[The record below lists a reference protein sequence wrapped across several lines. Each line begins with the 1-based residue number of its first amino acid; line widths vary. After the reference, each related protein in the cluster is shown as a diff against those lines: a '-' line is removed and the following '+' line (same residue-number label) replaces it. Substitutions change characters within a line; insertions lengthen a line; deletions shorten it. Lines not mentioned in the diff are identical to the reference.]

1 VDNVATVPRDNA
13 FAAMSDVVLAIAG
26 ELRLD
31 AVLDRLV
38 HAARELVDARYAA
51 LGIPDEDGTE
61 FDQFLHAGMS
71 DDLVAQL
78 GPLPRTHGMLGA
90 MLSDPRPFRTDDITT
105 DPRFRGWWPDAH
117 PRMRSFLGVPIVAKG
132 DIIGAFYLT
141 EKEGAASGGSG
152 SSADRSRRSSSLRER
167 PAAFDEAD
175 EKVITVLAAH
185 AAIAIENARLFE
197 ASRELS
203 VIEERNRLARELHD
217 AMTQNL
223 FSLSLTAEAAAGLVR
238 TDPGRA
244 EAEIDRVRQLARE
257 TQAELRSLVF
267 ELRPPRLEADGLV
280 ATVGKDLD
288 VLGRAHGLKVDLQ
301 VHGTLEV
308 ASTVEMELYRIVQ
321 EALNNAVR
329 HARAESITVGVDA
342 ADGVVTITVRD
353 DGVGFDPAARAI
365 RERRLGLTSMRERA
379 ESLGGKFTV
388 ETAPRAGTTVRVE
401 VPSG

>member
-1 VDNVATVPRDNA
+1 V

-71 DDLVAQL
+71 DELVAEL

-90 MLSDPRPFRTDDITT
+90 MLSDPRPFRTDDITS

-141 EKEGAASGGSG
+141 EKISAPSRGSGG
-152 SSADRSRRSSSLRER
+152 SADRSRKSPNLRGR
-167 PAAFDEAD
+167 PAAFDERD
-175 EKVITVLAAH
+175 EKVISVLAAH

-223 FSLSLTAEAAAGLVR
+223 FSLSLTAEAASGLVR
-238 TDPGRA
+238 ADPARA
-244 EAEIDRVRQLARE
+244 EAEIDRVRKLARD

-267 ELRPPRLEADGLV
+267 ELRPPDLEADGLV
-280 ATVGKDLD
+280 ATVRKDLE
-288 VLGRAHGLKVDLQ
+288 VLGRAHGLRADLQ
-301 VHGTLEV
+301 VDSTLELDS
-308 ASTVEMELYRIVQ
+308 AVEIELYRIVQ

-329 HARAESITVGVDA
+329 HAHAKSIAVDVDA
-342 ADGVVTITVRD
+342 GGGTVTITVRD
-353 DGVGFDPAARAI
+353 DGVGFDPGARAI

-379 ESLGGKFTV
+379 EGLGGKV
-388 ETAPRAGTTVRVE
+388 VVDSLPGSGTTVRVE
-401 VPSG
+401 VPGG

>member
-1 VDNVATVPRDNA
+1 VRSGSRDDA
-13 FAAMSDVVLAIAG
+13 YTAMSDVVLAIAG

-38 HAARELVDARYAA
+38 HAARELVDASYAA
-51 LGIPDEDGTE
+51 LGIPDENGTE

-71 DDLVAQL
+71 DELVAKL

-141 EKEGAASGGSG
+141 DKRAGPG
-152 SSADRSRRSSSLRER
+152 
-167 PAAFDEAD
+167 FDEAD
-175 EKVITVLAAH
+175 EHVIEVLAAH

-223 FSLSLTAEAAAGLVR
+223 FSLALTAEAASGLVR
-238 TDPGRA
+238 TDPARA
-244 EAEIDRVRQLARE
+244 EAEIDRIRALARE
-257 TQAELRSLVF
+257 TQAELRSLIF
-267 ELRPPRLEADGLV
+267 ELRPPQLEADGLV
-280 ATVGKDLD
+280 ATIGKDLEI
-288 VLGRAHGLKVDLQ
+288 LGRAHGLKADLR
-301 VHGTLEV
+301 VHGTPELDSSVEV
-308 ASTVEMELYRIVQ
+308 ELYRIVQ

-329 HARAESITVGVDA
+329 HAWAETIEVEVEARDGGV
-342 ADGVVTITVRD
+342 TMTVRD
-353 DGVGFDPAARAI
+353 DGVGFDPGARAI

-379 ESLGGKFTV
+379 ERLGGTFSV
-388 ETAPRAGTTVRVE
+388 HTARDAGTTVRME
-401 VPSG
+401 LPT

>member
-1 VDNVATVPRDNA
+1 VRVTSGARDDA

-71 DDLVAQL
+71 DDLVADL

-90 MLSDPRPFRTDDITT
+90 MLADPRPFRTDDITQ

-117 PRMRSFLGVPIVAKG
+117 PLMRSFLGVPIVAKG

-141 EKEGAASGGSG
+141 EKEGAAG
-152 SSADRSRRSSSLRER
+152 
-167 PAAFDEAD
+167 FDDAD

-223 FSLSLTAEAAAGLVR
+223 FSLSLTAQAAGGLVR
-238 TDPGRA
+238 TDPARA
-244 EAEIDRVRQLARE
+244 EAEIDHVGRLARE
-257 TQAELRSLVF
+257 TQAELRSLIF

-280 ATVGKDLD
+280 ATVGKDLE
-288 VLGRAHGLKVDLQ
+288 VLGRAHGLKADLR
-301 VHGTLEV
+301 VHGTPEL
-308 ASTVEMELYRIVQ
+308 ASTVQIELYRIIQ

-329 HARAESITVGVDA
+329 HARAESVAVDVDA
-342 ADGVVTITVRD
+342 TDDTVTITVRD

-379 ESLGGKFTV
+379 ESLGGTLTI
-388 ETAPRAGTTVRVE
+388 ETAPRSGTAVRVE
-401 VPSG
+401 VPGG

>member
-1 VDNVATVPRDNA
+1 VRVTSGSRENA

-71 DDLVAQL
+71 DDLVAEL

-90 MLSDPRPFRTDDITT
+90 MLADPRPFRTDDITQ

-117 PRMRSFLGVPIVAKG
+117 PLMRSFLGVPIVAKG

-141 EKEGAASGGSG
+141 EKE
-152 SSADRSRRSSSLRER
+152 SAT
-167 PAAFDEAD
+167 AFDGAD

-223 FSLSLTAEAAAGLVR
+223 FSLSLTAEAAGGLVR
-238 TDPGRA
+238 TDPARA
-244 EAEIDRVRQLARE
+244 ETEIDHVRRLARE
-257 TQAELRSLVF
+257 TQAELRSLIF

-280 ATVGKDLD
+280 ATVGKDLE
-288 VLGRAHGLKVDLQ
+288 VLGRAHGLKADLRVD
-301 VHGTLEV
+301 GTPELASRVEV
-308 ASTVEMELYRIVQ
+308 ELYRIVQ

-329 HARAESITVGVDA
+329 HARAESVVVDVHA
-342 ADGVVTITVRD
+342 TDGTVTITVRD

-379 ESLGGKFTV
+379 ESLGGTLTI
-388 ETAPRAGTTVRVE
+388 ETAPRSGTTVRVE
-401 VPSG
+401 VPRG

>member
-1 VDNVATVPRDNA
+1 VDDVATVPRDNA
-13 FAAMSDVVLAIAG
+13 FAAMSDVVLAIAS

-71 DDLVAQL
+71 DDLVAEL

-90 MLSDPRPFRTDDITT
+90 MLADPRPFRTDDITQ

-117 PRMRSFLGVPIVAKG
+117 PLMRSFLGVPIVAKG

-141 EKEGAASGGSG
+141 EKEGAA
-152 SSADRSRRSSSLRER
+152 
-167 PAAFDEAD
+167 AFDDAD
-175 EKVITVLAAH
+175 EKVISVLAAH

-223 FSLSLTAEAAAGLVR
+223 FSLALTAQAAGGLVR
-238 TDPGRA
+238 TDPERA
-244 EAEIDRVRQLARE
+244 EAEIDHVGKLARE
-257 TQAELRSLVF
+257 TQAELRSLIF

-280 ATVGKDLD
+280 ATVGKDLE
-288 VLGRAHGLKVDLQ
+288 VLGRAHGLKADLR
-301 VHGTLEV
+301 VHGTPEL
-308 ASTVEMELYRIVQ
+308 ASTVEVELYRIVQ
-321 EALNNAVR
+321 EALNNVVR
-329 HARAESITVGVDA
+329 HARAESVAVDVDA
-342 ADGVVTITVRD
+342 GDRTVTITVRD
-353 DGVGFDPAARAI
+353 DGVGFDSAARAI

-379 ESLGGKFTV
+379 DSLGGTLTI
-388 ETAPRAGTTVRVE
+388 ETAPRSGTAVRVE
-401 VPSG
+401 VPGG

>member
-1 VDNVATVPRDNA
+1 
-13 FAAMSDVVLAIAG
+13 MSDVVLAIAG

-31 AVLDRLV
+31 AVLDHLV
-38 HAARELVDARYAA
+38 HAARELVSARYAA
-51 LGIPDEDGTE
+51 LGLHDEDGTE

-71 DDLVAQL
+71 DELVAEL

-90 MLSDPRPFRTDDITT
+90 MLADPRPFRTADITQ

-141 EKEGAASGGSG
+141 DKEGDGAASSF
-152 SSADRSRRSSSLRER
+152 S
-167 PAAFDEAD
+167 EAD
-175 EKVITVLAAH
+175 EQLIGVLAAH

-223 FSLSLTAEAAAGLVR
+223 FSLVLTAEAAVGLVR
-238 TDPGRA
+238 A
-244 EAEIDRVRQLARE
+244 EPVVVDV
-257 TQAELRSLVF
+257 
-267 ELRPPRLEADGLV
+267 EASDG
-280 ATVGKDLD
+280 G
-288 VLGRAHGLKVDLQ
+288 
-301 VHGTLEV
+301 
-308 ASTVEMELYRIVQ
+308 
-321 EALNNAVR
+321 
-329 HARAESITVGVDA
+329 
-342 ADGVVTITVRD
+342 VTITVRD

-379 ESLGGKFTV
+379 EALAGTLTV
-388 ETAPRAGTTVRVE
+388 ESVPGAGTTVRAT
-401 VPSG
+401 VPGG

>member
-1 VDNVATVPRDNA
+1 MTFPRDDA
-13 FAAMSDVVLAIAG
+13 FAAMSDVVLGIAG

-31 AVLDRLV
+31 TVLERLV

-51 LGIPDEDGTE
+51 LGIPDVGGAE
-61 FDQFLHAGMS
+61 FDRFLHAGMS

-90 MLSDPRPFRTDDITT
+90 MLADPHPFRTEDITE
-105 DPRFRGWWPDAH
+105 DPRFRGWWPGAH

-141 EKEGAASGGSG
+141 EKEGAPSFSK
-152 SSADRSRRSSSLRER
+152 ADQH
-167 PAAFDEAD
+167 
-175 EKVITVLAAH
+175 VITVLAAH

-238 TDPGRA
+238 SDPDRA
-244 EAEIDRVRQLARE
+244 QAEIDRMRTLARE

-267 ELRPPRLEADGLV
+267 ELRPPDLEADGLV
-280 ATVGKDLD
+280 ATVGKDLE
-288 VLGRAHGLKVDLQ
+288 VLGRAHGLKADLR
-301 VHGTLEV
+301 VHGAPELAGAAEID
-308 ASTVEMELYRIVQ
+308 LYRIVQ
-321 EALNNAVR
+321 EALTNAVR
-329 HARAESITVGVDA
+329 HARAESIAVEVESRNG
-342 ADGVVTITVRD
+342 GVVISVRD
-353 DGVGFDPAARAI
+353 DGVGFDPSARAI

-379 ESLGGKFTV
+379 QALGGALTV
-388 ETAPRAGTTVRVE
+388 ESSPGAGTTVRVE
-401 VPSG
+401 VPRG

>member
-1 VDNVATVPRDNA
+1 MTERQRDDA

-38 HAARELVDARYAA
+38 HAARELVGARYAA
-51 LGIPDEDGTE
+51 LGIPDADGNE

-71 DDLVAQL
+71 DDLVAEL

-90 MLSDPRPFRTDDITT
+90 ILADAKPFRTDDITK

-117 PRMRSFLGVPIVAKG
+117 PQMRSFLGVPIVAKG
-132 DIIGAFYLT
+132 DVIGAFYLT
-141 EKEGAASGGSG
+141 EKVGAASFDDS
-152 SSADRSRRSSSLRER
+152 DER
-167 PAAFDEAD
+167 L
-175 EKVITVLAAH
+175 ITVLAAH

-217 AMTQNL
+217 SMTQNL
-223 FSLSLTAEAAAGLVR
+223 FSLALTAEAAAELVHA
-238 TDPGRA
+238 DPPRA
-244 EAEIDRVRQLARE
+244 EVEIDRIRALARE

-267 ELRPPRLEADGLV
+267 ELRPPRLEDDGLV

-288 VLGRAHGLKVDLQ
+288 VLARAHGLKADLR
-301 VHGTLEV
+301 VHGAPELD
-308 ASTVEMELYRIVQ
+308 SGVELELYRIVQ
-321 EALNNAVR
+321 EALSNVVR
-329 HARAESITVGVDA
+329 HARAVSVMIDVDV
-342 ADGVVTITVRD
+342 ADGRVVITIRD
-353 DGVGFDPAARAI
+353 DGAGFDPGARAI

-379 ESLGGKFTV
+379 EGFGGTLLV
-388 ETAPRAGTTVRVE
+388 ESAPGAGTTVRVE
-401 VPSG
+401 VPGG

>member
-1 VDNVATVPRDNA
+1 VTSGSRENA
-13 FAAMSDVVLAIAG
+13 FAEMSDVVLAIAG

-51 LGIPDEDGTE
+51 LGIPDEDGAE

-71 DDLVAQL
+71 DDLVAEL

-90 MLSDPRPFRTDDITT
+90 MLADPRPFRTDDITQ

-117 PRMRSFLGVPIVAKG
+117 PLMRSFLGVPIVAKG

-141 EKEGAASGGSG
+141 EKEGAAG
-152 SSADRSRRSSSLRER
+152 
-167 PAAFDEAD
+167 FDDAE

-223 FSLSLTAEAAAGLVR
+223 FSLSLTAEVAGGLVR
-238 TDPGRA
+238 TDPARA
-244 EAEIDRVRQLARE
+244 EAEVDHVRQLARE
-257 TQAELRSLVF
+257 TQAELRSLIF

-280 ATVGKDLD
+280 ATVGKDLE
-288 VLGRAHGLKVDLQ
+288 VLGRAHGLKADLR
-301 VHGTLEV
+301 VHGTPEL
-308 ASTVEMELYRIVQ
+308 ASTAEMQLYRIVQ

-329 HARAESITVGVDA
+329 HARAESVAVDVDA
-342 ADGVVTITVRD
+342 TDGTVTITVRD

-379 ESLGGKFTV
+379 ESLGGTLTI
-388 ETAPRAGTTVRVE
+388 ETAPRSGTTVRVE
-401 VPSG
+401 VPGG

>member
-1 VDNVATVPRDNA
+1 MTERQRDDA

-31 AVLDRLV
+31 VVLDRLV
-38 HAARELVDARYAA
+38 QAARQLAGARYAA

-71 DDLVAQL
+71 DDLVAEL

-90 MLSDPRPFRTDDITT
+90 ILADAKPFRTDDVTK

-117 PRMRSFLGVPIVAKG
+117 PKMRSFLGVPIVAKG
-132 DIIGAFYLT
+132 DVIGAFYLT
-141 EKEGAASGGSG
+141 EKEGAPNRGGG
-152 SSADRSRRSSSLRER
+152 GFADRRRRSPSSRGR
-167 PAAFDEAD
+167 PSSFDEGD
-175 EKVITVLAAH
+175 ERLITVLAAH

-217 AMTQNL
+217 SMTQNL
-223 FSLSLTAEAAAGLVR
+223 FSLALTAEAASELVHA
-238 TDPGRA
+238 DPVRA
-244 EAEIDRVRQLARE
+244 EVEIDRIRALARE

-267 ELRPPRLEADGLV
+267 ELRPPRLEDDGLV

-288 VLGRAHGLKVDLQ
+288 VLARAHGMKADLR
-301 VHGTLEV
+301 VHGAPELE
-308 ASTVEMELYRIVQ
+308 SSVELELYRIVQ
-321 EALNNAVR
+321 EALNNVVR
-329 HARAESITVGVDA
+329 HAGADSVMVDVDVDSRVAIT
-342 ADGVVTITVRD
+342 IRD
-353 DGVGFDPAARAI
+353 DGAGFDPGARAI

-379 ESLGGKFTV
+379 EALRGTLIV
-388 ETAPRAGTTVRVE
+388 ESAPGAGTTVRVE
-401 VPSG
+401 VPGG

>member
-1 VDNVATVPRDNA
+1 MARARDDV

-38 HAARELVDARYAA
+38 HAARDLVDARYAA

-71 DDLVAQL
+71 DELVTEL

-90 MLSDPRPFRTDDITT
+90 MLSDPRPFRTDDVTT

-117 PRMRSFLGVPIVAKG
+117 PRMRSFLGVPIVTKG

-141 EKEGAASGGSG
+141 EKIGA
-152 SSADRSRRSSSLRER
+152 
-167 PAAFDEAD
+167 PNFDERD
-175 EKVITVLAAH
+175 EKVISVLAAH

-223 FSLSLTAEAAAGLVR
+223 FSLSLTAEAAAGSVR
-238 TDPGRA
+238 SDPARA
-244 EAEIDRVRQLARE
+244 ETEIDRVRKLARE

-267 ELRPPRLEADGLV
+267 ELRPPDLEADGLV
-280 ATVGKDLD
+280 PTVRKDLD
-288 VLGRAHGLKVDLQ
+288 VLGRAHGLRADLQ
-301 VHGTLEV
+301 VHGTPELD
-308 ASTVEMELYRIVQ
+308 SSVEIELYRIVQ

-329 HARAESITVGVDA
+329 HAQAQSVTVEVDA
-342 ADGVVTITVRD
+342 GGGTVTIMVRD
-353 DGVGFDPAARAI
+353 DGVGFDPGARTI

-379 ESLGGKFTV
+379 EGLGGKV
-388 ETAPRAGTTVRVE
+388 VVDSVPGSGTTVRVE
-401 VPSG
+401 VPGG

>member
-1 VDNVATVPRDNA
+1 MTSGSRENA

-71 DDLVAQL
+71 DDLVAEL

-90 MLSDPRPFRTDDITT
+90 MLADPRPFRTDDITQ

-117 PRMRSFLGVPIVAKG
+117 PLMRSFLGVPIVAKG

-141 EKEGAASGGSG
+141 EKEGAAG
-152 SSADRSRRSSSLRER
+152 
-167 PAAFDEAD
+167 FDDAD

-223 FSLSLTAEAAAGLVR
+223 FSLSLTAEAAGGLVR
-238 TDPGRA
+238 SDPARA
-244 EAEIDRVRQLARE
+244 EAEIDHVRRLARE
-257 TQAELRSLVF
+257 TQAELRSLIF

-280 ATVGKDLD
+280 ATVGKDLE
-288 VLGRAHGLKVDLQ
+288 VLGRAHGLKAELR
-301 VHGTLEV
+301 VHGTPVL
-308 ASTVEMELYRIVQ
+308 ASTAEMELYRIVQ

-329 HARAESITVGVDA
+329 HARAASVAVDVDTT
-342 ADGVVTITVRD
+342 DGTVTITVRD

-379 ESLGGKFTV
+379 ESLGGTLTI
-388 ETAPRAGTTVRVE
+388 ETAPRSGTTVRVE
-401 VPSG
+401 VPGG

>member
-1 VDNVATVPRDNA
+1 VDGVAVRPRDDV

-26 ELRLD
+26 ELRPD

-38 HAARELVDARYAA
+38 HAARELVDAEYAA

-71 DDLVAQL
+71 DDLVADL

-90 MLSDPRPFRTDDITT
+90 MLSDPRPFRTDDITR

-141 EKEGAASGGSG
+141 EKRGTPS
-152 SSADRSRRSSSLRER
+152 
-167 PAAFDEAD
+167 AFDERD
-175 EKVITVLAAH
+175 EKVISVLAAH

-197 ASRELS
+197 ASRELN

-223 FSLSLTAEAAAGLVR
+223 FSLSLTAEAAAGSVR
-238 TDPGRA
+238 SDPARA
-244 EAEIDRVRQLARE
+244 EAEIDRVRKLARE

-267 ELRPPRLEADGLV
+267 ELRPPDLEADGLV
-280 ATVGKDLD
+280 ATVRKDLE
-288 VLGRAHGLKVDLQ
+288 VLGRAHGLRAGLH
-301 VHGTLEV
+301 VHGTPEV
-308 ASTVEMELYRIVQ
+308 DSDVETELYRIVQ
-321 EALNNAVR
+321 EALNNVVR
-329 HARAESITVGVDA
+329 HAQATAISVDVDA
-342 ADGVVTITVRD
+342 GGGTVTITVRD
-353 DGVGFDPAARAI
+353 DGVGFDPGARAI

-379 ESLGGKFTV
+379 EGLGGKIGV
-388 ETAPRAGTTVRVE
+388 ESARGSGTAVTVE
-401 VPSG
+401 VPGG

>member
-1 VDNVATVPRDNA
+1 MTERQRDNA

-38 HAARELVDARYAA
+38 HAARELAGARYAA

-71 DDLVAQL
+71 DDLVAEL

-90 MLSDPRPFRTDDITT
+90 ILADAKPFRTDDITK

-117 PRMRSFLGVPIVAKG
+117 PQMRSFLGVPIVAKG
-132 DIIGAFYLT
+132 DVIGAFYLT
-141 EKEGAASGGSG
+141 EKEGAPDRGDGGF
-152 SSADRSRRSSSLRER
+152 ADRRRRSPSSRGR
-167 PAAFDEAD
+167 PSSFDESD
-175 EKVITVLAAH
+175 ERLITVLAAH

-217 AMTQNL
+217 SMTQNL
-223 FSLSLTAEAAAGLVR
+223 FSLALTAEAAAELVHA
-238 TDPGRA
+238 DPVRA
-244 EAEIDRVRQLARE
+244 ELEIDRIRALARE

-267 ELRPPRLEADGLV
+267 ELRPPRLEDDGLV

-288 VLGRAHGLKVDLQ
+288 VLARAHGMKADLR
-301 VHGTLEV
+301 VHGAPELG
-308 ASTVEMELYRIVQ
+308 SSVELELYRIVQ
-321 EALNNAVR
+321 EALNNVVR
-329 HARAESITVGVDA
+329 HAG
-342 ADGVVTITVRD
+342 ADSVTIDMDAPDGDGRVAITIRD
-353 DGVGFDPAARAI
+353 DGAGFDPGARTI

-379 ESLGGKFTV
+379 EGLGGTFIV
-388 ETAPRAGTTVRVE
+388 ESAPGAGTTVRVE
-401 VPSG
+401 VPRA

>member
-1 VDNVATVPRDNA
+1 VRVTSGSRENA

-71 DDLVAQL
+71 DDLVAEL
-78 GPLPRTHGMLGA
+78 GPLPRTHGTLGA
-90 MLSDPRPFRTDDITT
+90 MLADPRPFRTDDITQ

-117 PRMRSFLGVPIVAKG
+117 PLMHSFLGVPIVAKG

-141 EKEGAASGGSG
+141 EKEGAAARGSGG
-152 SSADRSRRSSSLRER
+152 SADRSRRSPSSRGR
-167 PAAFDEAD
+167 PAAFDDAD
-175 EKVITVLAAH
+175 EKIISVLAAH

-223 FSLSLTAEAAAGLVR
+223 FSLALTAQAAGGLVR
-238 TDPGRA
+238 NDPARA
-244 EAEIDRVRQLARE
+244 EAEIDHVGKLARE
-257 TQAELRSLVF
+257 TQAELRSLIF
-267 ELRPPRLEADGLV
+267 ELRPPRLAADGLV
-280 ATVGKDLD
+280 ATIGKDLE
-288 VLGRAHGLKVDLQ
+288 VLGRAHGLKADLR
-301 VHGTLEV
+301 VHGTPEL
-308 ASTVEMELYRIVQ
+308 ASTAEMELYRIVQ

-329 HARAESITVGVDA
+329 HARAESVAVDVDA
-342 ADGVVTITVRD
+342 TDGTVTITVRD

-379 ESLGGKFTV
+379 ESLGGTLTID
-388 ETAPRAGTTVRVE
+388 TAPRSGTTVRVE
-401 VPSG
+401 VPGG